1 MWGIVGDLGKNEA
14 MDLADAATVFSRD
27 PLLVLPCVD
36 SMGHA
41 KYFEAFRRSPEL
53 NLLPVALP
61 STLTFRMQSE
71 NPDAVVICTEE
82 PLRSLWGNNNSGLDE
97 LFSETPTV
105 LLVAELNAAVSRD
118 ASRLRIH
125 SVLPLNVSTQQFVAA
140 VAATVAGF
148 AVTLPQSLY
157 EGIDE
162 GDEIPGL
169 HAEPNDAA
177 ELTLNEHLTPRELEV
192 LRLMALG
199 HGNKQ
204 IAAQLEISEH
214 TAKFHVSSVL
224 AKLGAQSRTEAVMIG
239 ITRGLVAI

>member
-36 SMGHA
+36 STGHA
-41 KYFEAFRRSPEL
+41 NYFEAFRRAPEL
-53 NLLPVALP
+53 KLLPVALP

-82 PLRSLWGNNNSGLDE
+82 PLRSLWGNDSGLDE

-105 LLVAELNAAVSRD
+105 LLVAEPNAAVSRD

-125 SVLPLNVSTQQFVAA
+125 SVLPLHISAQQLVAA

-148 AVTLPQSLY
+148 AVTLPQSSY
-157 EGIDE
+157 EGLDE
-162 GDEIPGL
+162 SDEVPGL
-169 HAEPNDAA
+169 HSEPNDAT
-177 ELTLNEHLTPRELEV
+177 ELTFTEHLTPREVEV
-192 LRLMALG
+192 LHLMALG

-224 AKLGAQSRTEAVMIG
+224 GKLGAHSRTEAVTFG

>member
-14 MDLADAATVFSRD
+14 MDLADAAPVFSRD

-36 SMGHA
+36 STGHA
-41 KYFEAFRRSPEL
+41 KYFEAFRRIPEL
-53 NLLPVALP
+53 KLLPVALP
-61 STLTFRMQSE
+61 STLTFRMRSE
-71 NPDAVVICTEE
+71 DPDAVVICTEE
-82 PLRSLWGNNNSGLDE
+82 PLRSLWGNDSGLDE

-105 LLVAELNAAVSRD
+105 LLVAEPAPAVSRD
-118 ASRLRIH
+118 ALRLRIH
-125 SVLPLNVSTQQFVAA
+125 SVLPLHISAQQLVAA

-148 AVTLPQSLY
+148 AVTLPQSFY
-157 EGIDE
+157 ERIDE
-162 GDEIPGL
+162 GYEIPGL
-169 HAEPNDAA
+169 HAEPNDGA
-177 ELTLNEHLTPRELEV
+177 ELTLNEHLTPREVEV

-224 AKLGAQSRTEAVMIG
+224 AKLGAQSRTEAVTIG

>member
-14 MDLADAATVFSRD
+14 MDLADAATVFSREA
-27 PLLVLPCVD
+27 LLVLPCVD
-36 SMGHA
+36 SMGHSN
-41 KYFEAFRRSPEL
+41 YFEASRRAREL

-82 PLRSLWGNNNSGLDE
+82 PLRSLWGNDSGMDE

-105 LLVAELNAAVSRD
+105 LLVAEPDAAVSRD

-125 SVLPLNVSTQQFVAA
+125 SVLPLHVSTQQLVAA
-140 VAATVAGF
+140 ITATVAGF
-148 AVTLPQSLY
+148 AVTLPQSSY
-157 EGIDE
+157 EGVDE
-162 GDEIPGL
+162 SDEVPGL
-169 HAEPNDAA
+169 RAEPNDAT
-177 ELTLNEHLTPRELEV
+177 ELTLNEHLTPREVEV

-199 HGNKQ
+199 HGNRQ

-224 AKLGAQSRTEAVMIG
+224 AKLGAQSRTEAVTIG